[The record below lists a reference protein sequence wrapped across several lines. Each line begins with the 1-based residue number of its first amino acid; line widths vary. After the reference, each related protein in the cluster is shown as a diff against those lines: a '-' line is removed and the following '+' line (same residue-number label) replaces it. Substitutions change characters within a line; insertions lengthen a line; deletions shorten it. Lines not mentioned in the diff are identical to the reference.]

1 MTPLCG
7 GFSSPN
13 GVFSQQNIFYTIT
26 CWIMFKGPIYETE
39 SNRLD
44 LSDYVRPHSSLNLD
58 VRENE
63 DSTKTLEIADF
74 HSLQVFF
81 FFLQQKN

>member
-1 MTPLCG
+1 
-7 GFSSPN
+7 
-13 GVFSQQNIFYTIT
+13 
-26 CWIMFKGPIYETE
+26 MFKGPIYETE

-81 FFLQQKN
+81 FFLQKKNWTQTNPVVPDAASWDTQKES

>member
-7 GFSSPN
+7 GFSSHN

-26 CWIMFKGPIYETE
+26 FWIMFKGPIYETE